1 MFSCVYGMIGG
12 MCALESRCLLR
23 LDNWI
28 SEGTVK
34 DDGEPLYEDWKISS
48 GPLQEQCS

>member
-1 MFSCVYGMIGG
+1 MLSCVYGMIGG
-12 MCALESRCLLR
+12 MCALESSLLR

-34 DDGEPLYEDWKISS
+34 EDGEPPCEDWKISS